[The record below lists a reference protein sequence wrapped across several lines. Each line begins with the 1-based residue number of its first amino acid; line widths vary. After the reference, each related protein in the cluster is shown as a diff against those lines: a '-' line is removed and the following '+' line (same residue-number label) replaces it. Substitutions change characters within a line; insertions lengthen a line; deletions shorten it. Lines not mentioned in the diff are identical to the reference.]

1 MKHGKASGDPLS
13 EKMPSCCVRCAIAWA
28 VAAFYKAKAEG
39 RTINGKVPANANELI
54 AAHADLLGSL
64 FAGVRCERDRDFLI
78 QEFLTAMGMA
88 MVKYELCGD
97 GVESGREDE
106 VVFDRVH

>member
-1 MKHGKASGDPLS
+1 MS
-13 EKMPSCCVRCAIAWA
+13 
-28 VAAFYKAKAEG
+28 
-39 RTINGKVPANANELI
+39 
-54 AAHADLLGSL
+54 
-64 FAGVRCERDRDFLI
+64 CERDAALNFEFAMLHDRDFLI